1 MKNRGRT
8 MKVIS
13 RFFIAFLSS
22 VFLFAFLILLTLRL
36 TLFSENYIAKQAAK
50 ANYYSEL
57 TEEINRQIENSAL
70 GSNIPQ
76 GVLNESIKKE
86 LVEKDVNAYFN
97 AMYNT
102 GAKYSISNEKGIHD
116 DVSKAITDYM
126 KEKNIEVTPESE
138 QAVVGLSDNAV
149 NIYKGYIELPF
160 LVSYGR
166 KVMNYK
172 SKLVIFM
179 IVCGVLWA
187 LLSFF
192 LYSSLRGYFH
202 RLLRY
207 WAYICIGS
215 GLMMV
220 VVPTLI
226 IMQGFL
232 KKLGI
237 QSKAMY
243 DFIQNYLSSFLWL
256 FIIVGMVSIAA
267 GIIFAVLSE
276 VKRKQL
282 FSTE

>member
-1 MKNRGRT
+1 MKNHGRL

-50 ANYYSEL
+50 ADYYSEL
-57 TEEINRQIENSAL
+57 TEEINRQVENSAL
-70 GSNIPQ
+70 GSNIPE
-76 GVLNESIKKE
+76 GVLNQSIKKE
-86 LVEKDVNAYFN
+86 LVKTDVNAYFE

-102 GAKYSISNEKGIHD
+102 GTKYSISNEKEIHD
-116 DVSKAITDYM
+116 AVSKAITDYM
-126 KEKNIEVTPESE
+126 KEKNIQTTPESE
-138 QAVVGLSDNAV
+138 LAVTKLSDNAV
-149 NIYKGYIELPF
+149 TIYKGYIELPF

-179 IVCGVLWA
+179 VVCGVLWA
-187 LLSFF
+187 VLSFS

-207 WAYICIGS
+207 WSYIWVGS

-220 VVPTLI
+220 VVPAI
-226 IMQGFL
+226 ILMQGFL

-243 DFIQNYLSSFLWL
+243 DFIQTYLSSFLWL
-256 FIIVGMVSIAA
+256 FIIIGMISILA
-267 GIIFAVLSE
+267 GIIFGILSE

-282 FSTE
+282 FST

>member
-1 MKNRGRT
+1 MSRRGHL

-36 TLFSENYIAKQAAK
+36 TLFSENYIMKQAAK
-50 ANYYSEL
+50 ADYYTEL
-57 TEEINRQIENSAL
+57 TEEINRQVENSAL
-70 GSNIPQ
+70 GSNIPE
-76 GVLNESIKKE
+76 GVLSQSINKD
-86 LVEKDVNAYFN
+86 LVKTDVDAYFK

-102 GAKYSISNEKGIHD
+102 GTKYSISNEKKIHEA
-116 DVSKAITDYM
+116 VSKAITDYM
-126 KEKNIEVTPESE
+126 AEKGLQTTPESE
-138 QAVVGLSDNAV
+138 LAVTGISDNAV
-149 NIYKGYIELPF
+149 KIYKGYVELPF

-172 SKLVIFM
+172 SKLVVFM
-179 IVCGVLWA
+179 VICGVLWA
-187 LLSFF
+187 LLSIS

-202 RLLRY
+202 RLSRY
-207 WAYICIGS
+207 WAYIWVGS

-220 VVPTLI
+220 GFPTI
-226 IMQGFL
+226 ILLQGSL

-243 DFIQNYLSSFLWL
+243 DFIQTYLSSFLWL
-256 FIIVGMVSIAA
+256 FIIIGIVSIIA
-267 GIIFAVLSE
+267 GIVFGVLSE

-282 FSTE
+282 FST

>member
-1 MKNRGRT
+1 MKNRGHLV
-8 MKVIS
+8 KIIS

-36 TLFSENYIAKQAAK
+36 TLFSENYITKQAAK
-50 ANYYSEL
+50 ADYYSEL

-70 GSNIPQ
+70 GSNIPE
-76 GVLNESIKKE
+76 GVLNRSVKKE
-86 LVEKDVNAYFN
+86 LVKKDVDAYFE

-102 GAKYSISNEKGIHD
+102 GTKYSISNEKEIHD
-116 DVSKAITDYM
+116 AVSKAIKEYM
-126 KEKNIEVTPESE
+126 NEKNVEITPESE
-138 QAVVGLSDNAV
+138 KAVTSLSDNAITV
-149 NIYKGYIELPF
+149 YKGYIELPF

-179 IVCGVLWA
+179 VICGVLWA
-187 LLSFF
+187 LLSFA

-207 WAYICIGS
+207 WSYIWTGS

-220 VVPTLI
+220 VVPTI
-226 IMQGFL
+226 ILMQGFL

-243 DFIQNYLSSFLWL
+243 DFIQTYLSSFLWL
-256 FIIVGMVSIAA
+256 FIIIGMISIIVG
-267 GIIFAVLSE
+267 IFCSVLSE
-276 VKRKQL
+276 VKRKRL
-282 FSTE
+282 FSV

>member
-1 MKNRGRT
+1 MKNSGHL

-36 TLFSENYIAKQAAK
+36 TLFSENYIAKQATK
-50 ANYYSEL
+50 ADYYSEL
-57 TEEINRQIENSAL
+57 TEEINRQVENSAL
-70 GSNIPQ
+70 GSNIPK
-76 GVLNESIKKE
+76 GVLNQTIKRK
-86 LVEKDVNAYFN
+86 LVETDVNAYFN

-102 GAKYSISNEKGIHD
+102 GTKYSISNEKEIHD
-116 DVSKAITDYM
+116 IVSKTITDYM
-126 KEKNIEVTPESE
+126 KEKKIETTPESD
-138 QAVVGLSDNAV
+138 QAVTKLSDNAV
-149 NIYKGYIELPF
+149 TIYKGYIELPF

-172 SKLVIFM
+172 SKIVIFM
-179 IVCGVLWA
+179 VVCGVLWG
-187 LLSFF
+187 LLSFS

-207 WAYICIGS
+207 WAYIWVGS

-220 VVPTLI
+220 VVPTI
-226 IMQGFL
+226 ILVEGTL

-243 DFIQNYLSSFLWL
+243 DFIQTYLSSFLWL
-256 FIIVGMVSIAA
+256 FIIIGLLSIAA
-267 GIIFAVLSE
+267 GILSAVLSE

-282 FSTE
+282 FSV

>member
-1 MKNRGRT
+1 MRNST
-8 MKVIS
+8 HLMKVIS

-22 VFLFAFLILLTLRL
+22 VFLFAFLILLTLRM
-36 TLFSENYIAKQAAK
+36 TLFSENYIAKQAVK
-50 ANYYSEL
+50 ADYYSKV

-70 GSNIPQ
+70 GSNIPE
-76 GVLNESIKKE
+76 GVLNQVISEE
-86 LVEKDVNAYFN
+86 LVQTDVNDYFK

-102 GAKYSISNEKGIHD
+102 GTKYTISNEKEIQD
-116 DVSKAITDYM
+116 TVSKAITDYM
-126 KEKNIEVTPESE
+126 KENNIQTTPESDL
-138 QAVVGLSDNAV
+138 AVTGLSDKAV
-149 NIYKGYIELPF
+149 TIYKGYIELPF

-179 IVCGVLWA
+179 VICGVLWA
-187 LLSFF
+187 GLSFA

-207 WAYICIGS
+207 WAYICVGS

-226 IMQGFL
+226 LVQGFL

-237 QSKAMY
+237 QSRAMY
-243 DFIQNYLSSFLWL
+243 DFIQTYLSSFLWL
-256 FIIVGMVSIAA
+256 FIIVGIISIVA
-267 GIIFAVLSE
+267 GVVFGVLSE
-276 VKRKQL
+276 IKRKQL
-282 FSTE
+282 FSS

>member
-57 TEEINRQIENSAL
+57 TEEINRQVENSAL

-102 GAKYSISNEKGIHD
+102 GTKYSISNEKGIHD

-126 KEKNIEVTPESE
+126 KEKI
-138 QAVVGLSDNAV
+138 
-149 NIYKGYIELPF
+149 
-160 LVSYGR
+160 
-166 KVMNYK
+166 
-172 SKLVIFM
+172 SK
-179 IVCGVLWA
+179 
-187 LLSFF
+187 
-192 LYSSLRGYFH
+192 
-202 RLLRY
+202 
-207 WAYICIGS
+207 
-215 GLMMV
+215 
-220 VVPTLI
+220 
-226 IMQGFL
+226 
-232 KKLGI
+232 
-237 QSKAMY
+237 
-243 DFIQNYLSSFLWL
+243 
-256 FIIVGMVSIAA
+256 
-267 GIIFAVLSE
+267 
-276 VKRKQL
+276 
-282 FSTE
+282 

>member
-1 MKNRGRT
+1 MKKRGHL

-50 ANYYSEL
+50 ADYYTEL
-57 TEEINRQIENSAL
+57 TGEINRQIENSSL
-70 GSNIPQ
+70 GSNIPK
-76 GVLNESIKKE
+76 GVLDQSINKE
-86 LVEKDVNAYFN
+86 LVKIDVDKYFQ

-102 GAKYSISNEKGIHD
+102 GTKYEISNEVKIHEA
-116 DVSKAITDYM
+116 VSGAITEYM
-126 KEKNIEVTPESE
+126 KEKEIQVTPESE
-138 QAVVGLSDNAV
+138 LAVTSLSDNAV
-149 NIYKGYIELPF
+149 KIYKGYIELPF

-166 KVMNYK
+166 KIMNYK
-172 SKLVIFM
+172 SKLVLFM
-179 IVCGVLWA
+179 VICGVLWA

-207 WAYICIGS
+207 WAYIWVGS
-215 GLMMV
+215 GLMMA
-220 VVPTLI
+220 VVPGI
-226 IMQGFL
+226 ILLQGFL

-243 DFIQNYLSSFLWL
+243 DFIQTYLSSFLWL
-256 FIIVGMVSIAA
+256 FIVIGLISIVAGM
-267 GIIFAVLSE
+267 IFGVLSE

-282 FSTE
+282 FST

>member
-1 MKNRGRT
+1 MKNYGRL

-50 ANYYSEL
+50 ADYYSEL
-57 TEEINRQIENSAL
+57 TEEINRQVENSAL
-70 GSNIPQ
+70 GSNIPE
-76 GVLNESIKKE
+76 GVLNQSIKKE
-86 LVEKDVNAYFN
+86 LVKTDVNAYFK

-102 GAKYSISNEKGIHD
+102 GTKYSISNEKEIHD
-116 DVSKAITDYM
+116 AVSKAITDYM
-126 KEKNIEVTPESE
+126 KEKNIQTTSESE
-138 QAVVGLSDNAV
+138 LAVTKLSDNAV
-149 NIYKGYIELPF
+149 KIYKGYIELPF

-179 IVCGVLWA
+179 VVCGVLWA
-187 LLSFF
+187 LLSFS

-207 WAYICIGS
+207 WSYIWVGS

-220 VVPTLI
+220 VVPAI
-226 IMQGFL
+226 ILMQGFL

-243 DFIQNYLSSFLWL
+243 DFIQTYLSSFLWL
-256 FIIVGMVSIAA
+256 FIIIGMISIVA
-267 GIIFAVLSE
+267 GIICGIFSE

-282 FSTE
+282 FSA